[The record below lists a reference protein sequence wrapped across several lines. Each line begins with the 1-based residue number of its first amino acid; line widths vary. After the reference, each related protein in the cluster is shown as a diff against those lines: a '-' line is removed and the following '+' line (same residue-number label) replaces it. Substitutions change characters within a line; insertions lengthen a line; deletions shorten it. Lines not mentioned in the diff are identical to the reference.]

1 MKKIILIFLIF
12 QTNVSISQS
21 KKVQI
26 EILKEK
32 NDSLEKVLQKERTF
46 YLNYIAQLNSN
57 IDKLETENGSFK
69 KEIQDVNNKINQKKS
84 ENTQLKEEL
93 RDSIDYYKNKI
104 NTTNQFYD
112 MFLYEQGIISH
123 SYGVSM
129 PIAEDGIYEIG
140 NLKIF
145 TNSILLNPESQE
157 GHDFFYKTSSRYYL
171 LQDNA
176 YLPVELEDCF
186 NSKRNEI
193 LSIITKVIKE
203 ILENEDELDPCSLV
217 KKHVKLPIHFEN
229 LLFYADINEEQ
240 YCFQFAE
247 SSLCGGTTEVC
258 FSKDEILQYLK

>member
-46 YLNYIAQLNSN
+46 SLNYIAQLNSN
-57 IDKLETENGSFK
+57 IDKLETENGSLK
-69 KEIQDVNNKINQKKS
+69 KEIQDANNKINQKKS
-84 ENTQLKEEL
+84 ENTQLKKEL
-93 RDSIDYYKNKI
+93 QDSIDYYKNKI

-112 MFLYEQGIISH
+112 MFLYDQGVISH
-123 SYGVSM
+123 SYGVAM

-145 TNSILLNPESQE
+145 TNSILLNPEE
-157 GHDFFYKTSSRYYL
+157 ENGHDFFYQTSSRYYL
-171 LQDNA
+171 FQDTA
-176 YLPVELEDCF
+176 YQPVELKDCF

-203 ILENEDELDPCSLV
+203 ILENEDELDPCGLV
-217 KKHVKLPIHFEN
+217 KRHVTLPIHFEN

-247 SSLCGGTTEVC
+247 STICGGTTEVC